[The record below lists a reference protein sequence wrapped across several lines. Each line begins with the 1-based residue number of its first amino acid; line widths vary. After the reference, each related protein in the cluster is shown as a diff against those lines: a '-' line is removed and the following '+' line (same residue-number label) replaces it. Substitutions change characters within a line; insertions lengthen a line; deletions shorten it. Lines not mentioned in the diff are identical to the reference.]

1 MVPVIWE
8 WLGEMCLKNLNLE
21 STGFKLGYLISP
33 TLLLHLHCL
42 GLPTTQVSAARSIFQ
57 ICQTH

>member
-33 TLLLHLHCL
+33 TSAFAPTLLGSPNHTGISC
-42 GLPTTQVSAARSIFQ
+42 
-57 ICQTH
+57 